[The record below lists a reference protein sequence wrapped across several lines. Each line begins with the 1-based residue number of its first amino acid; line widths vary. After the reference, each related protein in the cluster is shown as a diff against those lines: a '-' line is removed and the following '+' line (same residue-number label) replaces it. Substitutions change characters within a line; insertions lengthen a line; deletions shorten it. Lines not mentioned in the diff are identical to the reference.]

1 VSAVPRT
8 AFVLC
13 AGWGER
19 LQPLTNQIPKPLVP
33 ICGVPLCEFALA
45 RIAAS
50 GVERIVINTHR
61 LPGEFIRL
69 FPGYP
74 APSRYAGVP
83 VFFRHEE
90 VLLET
95 AGGLKHVEDL
105 LLPGPVLVHNGDI
118 LAEVDLAALFDAHA
132 RSGVLCTLALR
143 SSGGAL
149 QVGFDAA
156 RGLVTDF
163 RGELGSTDPRFL
175 YTGVGIVAPE
185 FLSRIP
191 SGQPVSFVPVWLE
204 LLRAGGRIAGVVLDD
219 GVWRDIGNIGEY
231 MRVHADLAAGTVQV
245 DPPATAP
252 SGWPVWRSPDAEI
265 DPGARL
271 TGWTWCGPGCRIGAG
286 ARVTDSVLWAGSRV
300 EPGASVINSVIREG
314 MIAAGEV
321 KGTVV

>member
-1 VSAVPRT
+1 M
-8 AFVLC
+8 LC

-45 RIAAS
+45 RIAAA

-69 FPGYP
+69 FPEYP
-74 APSRYAGVP
+74 APSLYAGIP

-95 AGGLKHVEDL
+95 AGGLKNVEDL

-118 LAEVDLAALFDAHA
+118 LAELDLPALFAAHA
-132 RSGVLCTLALR
+132 ASNALCTLALR
-143 SSGGAL
+143 SSGGEL
-149 QVGFDAA
+149 RVSFDTASS
-156 RGLVTDF
+156 LVTDF

-175 YTGVGIVAPE
+175 YTGVCVVAPE
-185 FLSRIP
+185 LLSRIP

-204 LLRAGGRIAGVVLDD
+204 VLRSGGKIAGVVLDD
-219 GVWRDIGNIGEY
+219 GIWRDIGNIEEY
-231 MRVHADLAAGTVQV
+231 MRIHADLASGSVRMAA
-245 DPPATAP
+245 PPTAP
-252 SGWPVWRSPDAEI
+252 SGWPVWRMPGAQI
-265 DPGARL
+265 DPAASMN
-271 TGWTWCGPGCRIGAG
+271 GWTWCGPACRVGAG

-300 EPGASVINSVIREG
+300 EPGATVVNSVVREG

-321 KGTVV
+321 ENAVV